1 MLVRI
6 DTVAGARRGSVQE
19 SHGGHKMTAL
29 QDLFALV
36 GRILLV
42 GLFLVA
48 GWGKVNGLEGTGKYI
63 ASKGLPSPELLA
75 MGTAALEL
83 IAPILIIIGFQT
95 RLAALAL
102 AAFTLAAAILFHNY
116 WTIADAAQASQ
127 QYLMFSKNM
136 AIAGGLLLLTAFG
149 PGRFSVDGRSK
160 AY

>member
-1 MLVRI
+1 
-6 DTVAGARRGSVQE
+6 
-19 SHGGHKMTAL
+19 MTAL

-42 GLFLVA
+42 GLFLVG

-63 ASKGLPSPELLA
+63 ASKGLPSPDLLA
-75 MGTAALEL
+75 MGAAALEL

-102 AAFTLAAAILFHNY
+102 AGFTLVASLLFHNY
-116 WTIADAAQASQ
+116 WAIADAGQAMQ

-136 AIAGGLLLLTAFG
+136 AILGGLLVLVAFG
-149 PGRFSVDGRSK
+149 PGRFSIDGRSK
-160 AY
+160 AI